1 VKKSEIHLINF
12 QKENRMVKMDS
23 FSYIKDNV
31 LKIRER
37 METAAAKAGRNPA
50 DILLLSACKT
60 RSVDEVRASADFDI
74 DLFGENHVQELVE
87 KFDAGAYNGKPG
99 HLIGHLQTN
108 KIKYVLGRAQ
118 LIQSVDSERLLLA
131 IEKEAAK
138 RNMVQDILV
147 EVNIGGEASKTGLP
161 ADELWKLLELA
172 AGEEHI
178 RVKGLMS
185 IPPATTDDKIS
196 RGYFEQTRK
205 LYEKAADL
213 KYDNVSMEILSMGMS
228 GDLENAIL
236 EGSTMIRIGT
246 DIYGARDYG
255 MH

>member
-1 VKKSEIHLINF
+1 MLDKY
-12 QKENRMVKMDS
+12 
-23 FSYIKDNV
+23 SYIRDNV
-31 LKIRER
+31 LKVRER
-37 METAAAKAGRNPA
+37 IKDAAAKAGRKPS

-60 RSVDEVRASADFDI
+60 RTVDEVRASADFDI

-87 KFDAGAYNGKPG
+87 KFDAGAYNGKQG

-138 RNMVQDILV
+138 RNMVQDILI
-147 EVNIGGEASKTGLP
+147 EVNIGEEESKTGLP
-161 ADELWKLLELA
+161 ADELPRLLELA
-172 AGEEHI
+172 AAQQHI
-178 RVKGLMS
+178 KVKGLMS
-185 IPPATTDDKIS
+185 IPPAATDDKIS

-213 KYDNVSMEILSMGMS
+213 KYENVSMEILSMGMS

-255 MH
+255 NR

>member
-1 VKKSEIHLINF
+1 MKRGIEMSDKYL
-12 QKENRMVKMDS
+12 
-23 FSYIKDNV
+23 YIRDNV
-31 LKIRER
+31 LRIRER
-37 METAAAKAGRNPA
+37 MADAAAKAGRKPS

-60 RSVDEVRASADFDI
+60 RSVEEVRASADFDI

-87 KFDAGAYNGKPG
+87 KFDAGAYNGKQG

-138 RNMVQDILV
+138 RNMVQDILI
-147 EVNIGGEASKTGLP
+147 EVNIGGEESKTGLP
-161 ADELWKLLELA
+161 ADELWKLLELS
-172 AGEEHI
+172 AGQEHI

-185 IPPATTDDKIS
+185 IPPATTDDSIA

-205 LYEKAADL
+205 LYEKAGDL

-246 DIYGARDYG
+246 DIYGARDYSSR
-255 MH
+255 

>member
-1 VKKSEIHLINF
+1 MGKKRYKDMSD
-12 QKENRMVKMDS
+12 KY
-23 FSYIKDNV
+23 SYIRDNV

-37 METAAAKAGRNPA
+37 MADAADKAGRSPS

-60 RSVDEVRASADFDI
+60 RTVEEVRASANFDI

-87 KFDAGAYNGKPG
+87 KFDAGAYNGKQG

-108 KIKYVLGRAQ
+108 KIKYVLGRAE

-138 RNMVQDILV
+138 RNMVSDILI
-147 EVNIGGEASKTGLP
+147 EVNIGEEASKTGLP
-161 ADELWKLLELA
+161 AEELMKLLELSSNQS
-172 AGEEHI
+172 HI

-185 IPPATTDDKIS
+185 IPPATTDDKLS
-196 RGYFEQTRK
+196 RKYFEKTRK
-205 LYEKAADL
+205 LFESVSDL
-213 KYDNVSMEILSMGMS
+213 KYNNVSMEILSMGMS

-255 MH
+255 LH